1 MSTLPPD
8 KDDRQEPDELIE
20 DLESIKGLFD
30 EEQPAV
36 KTEDLTADEDMD
48 VPLLDDPLVDGLT
61 IDEGLPDDTF
71 KALLDDAWQDSV
83 DELLTDARTRIT
95 QNSDLWQPEDTDELA
110 QALKIR
116 IDASVKSWLAQTLE
130 QNIGALRTHL
140 VSELSDELLA
150 HLRQKLN
157 KAADTEK

>member
-1 MSTLPPD
+1 MSTLPPE

-20 DLESIKGLFD
+20 DLESIKDLFD
-30 EEQPAV
+30 EEQENAV
-36 KTEDLTADEDMD
+36 EETADEDMD

-110 QALKIR
+110 QALKVR
-116 IDASVKSWLAQTLE
+116 IDASVKNWLALTLE

-157 KAADTEK
+157 KAADKEK

>member
-1 MSTLPPD
+1 
-8 KDDRQEPDELIE
+8 
-20 DLESIKGLFD
+20 
-30 EEQPAV
+30 
-36 KTEDLTADEDMD
+36 MD

-110 QALKIR
+110 QALKVR
-116 IDASVKSWLAQTLE
+116 IDASVKNWLALTLE

-157 KAADTEK
+157 KAADKEK

>member
-1 MSTLPPD
+1 MSTLPPE

-30 EEQPAV
+30 EEQ
-36 KTEDLTADEDMD
+36 TEINPEDAD

-83 DELLTDARTRIT
+83 DDLLTDARNRIT
-95 QNSDLWQPEDTDELA
+95 QNSELWQPEDTDELA

-116 IDASVKSWLAQTLE
+116 IDASVKNWLAQTLE

-157 KAADTEK
+157 KAADSEK

>member
-1 MSTLPPD
+1 MSTLPPE

-30 EEQPAV
+30 EEQ
-36 KTEDLTADEDMD
+36 TETNAADEDMD

-83 DELLTDARTRIT
+83 DDLLTDARNRIT
-95 QNSDLWQPEDTDELA
+95 QNSELWQPEDTDELA

>member
-1 MSTLPPD
+1 MSTLPPE

-30 EEQPAV
+30 EEQ
-36 KTEDLTADEDMD
+36 TEINSEDEDMD

-83 DELLTDARTRIT
+83 DDLLTDARNRIT
-95 QNSDLWQPEDTDELA
+95 QNSELWQPEDTDELA
-110 QALKIR
+110 EALKIR

>member
-1 MSTLPPD
+1 MSTLPPE

-30 EEQPAV
+30 EEQ
-36 KTEDLTADEDMD
+36 TETNAADEDTD
-48 VPLLDDPLVDGLT
+48 VPLLDDPLVDRLT

-83 DELLTDARTRIT
+83 DDLLTDARNRIT
-95 QNSDLWQPEDTDELA
+95 QNSELWQPEDTDELA

-116 IDASVKSWLAQTLE
+116 IDASVKNWLAQTLE

-140 VSELSDELLA
+140 VSELSDELLT

-157 KAADTEK
+157 KAADSEK

>member
-1 MSTLPPD
+1 MSTLPPE

-30 EEQPAV
+30 EEQ
-36 KTEDLTADEDMD
+36 TEINPEDAD

-83 DELLTDARTRIT
+83 DDLLTDARNRIT
-95 QNSDLWQPEDTDELA
+95 QNSELWQPEDTDELA

-116 IDASVKSWLAQTLE
+116 IDASVKNWLAQTLE

>member
-1 MSTLPPD
+1 VSTLPPE

-30 EEQPAV
+30 EEQ
-36 KTEDLTADEDMD
+36 TEINPEDAD

-83 DELLTDARTRIT
+83 DDLLTDARNRIT
-95 QNSDLWQPEDTDELA
+95 QNSELWQPEDTDELA

-116 IDASVKSWLAQTLE
+116 IDASVKNWLAQTLE

>member
-1 MSTLPPD
+1 MSTLPPE

-30 EEQPAV
+30 EEQ
-36 KTEDLTADEDMD
+36 TEINPEDAD

-83 DELLTDARTRIT
+83 DDLLTDARNRIT
-95 QNSDLWQPEDTDELA
+95 QNSELWQPEDTDELA

-116 IDASVKSWLAQTLE
+116 IDASVKNWLAQTLE

-140 VSELSDELLA
+140 VSELSDELLT

-157 KAADTEK
+157 KAADSEK

>member
-1 MSTLPPD
+1 MSTLPPE

-30 EEQPAV
+30 EEQADN
-36 KTEDLTADEDMD
+36 KADDEDMD

-83 DELLTDARTRIT
+83 DELLTDARKRIT

-116 IDASVKSWLAQTLE
+116 IDASVKNWLAQTLE

-157 KAADTEK
+157 KAADKEK

>member
-1 MSTLPPD
+1 MSTTPPGQ
-8 KDDRQEPDELIE
+8 DDRKEPDELIE

-30 EEQPAV
+30 EEQANSADDS
-36 KTEDLTADEDMD
+36 KDEDMD

-71 KALLDDAWQDSV
+71 KALLDDAWQESV
-83 DELLTDARTRIT
+83 DELLTDARNRIKE
-95 QNSDLWQPEDTDELA
+95 NSDLWQPEDTDELA

-116 IDASVKSWLAQTLE
+116 IDASVKSWLAVTLE

-157 KAADTEK
+157 KDADTKK

>member
-1 MSTLPPD
+1 MSTLPPE

-30 EEQPAV
+30 EEQ
-36 KTEDLTADEDMD
+36 TETNAADEDTD

-83 DELLTDARTRIT
+83 DDLLTDARNRIT
-95 QNSDLWQPEDTDELA
+95 QNSELWQPEDTDELA
-110 QALKIR
+110 EALKIR

>member
-1 MSTLPPD
+1 MSTLPPE

-30 EEQPAV
+30 EEQTETNAV
-36 KTEDLTADEDMD
+36 DEDTD

-83 DELLTDARTRIT
+83 DDLLTDARNRIT
-95 QNSDLWQPEDTDELA
+95 QNSELWQPEDTDELA
-110 QALKIR
+110 EALKIR

>member
-1 MSTLPPD
+1 MSNKPPE
-8 KDDRQEPDELIE
+8 KGDRQEPDELIE

-30 EEQPAV
+30 AEEGQGHGDAD
-36 KTEDLTADEDMD
+36 DLD

-83 DELLTDARTRIT
+83 DELLTDARARIT
-95 QNSDLWQPEDTDELA
+95 QNRDLWQPEDTDELA
-110 QALKIR
+110 LALKIR

-130 QNIGALRTHL
+130 QNIGALRSHL
-140 VSELSDELLA
+140 VSELSDELLK

-157 KAADTEK
+157 KTADTEK

>member
-1 MSTLPPD
+1 MSTLPPE

-30 EEQPAV
+30 EEQA
-36 KTEDLTADEDMD
+36 ESNAEDEDMD

-83 DELLTDARTRIT
+83 DDLLTDARNRIT
-95 QNSDLWQPEDTDELA
+95 QNSELWQPEDTDELA